1 MHKLYAVQKYNSR
14 GAETLFSIFYFFD
27 YDVFLIDPE
36 TEAHSRHQSMPWMLV
51 GRKDIQHDRTEGVHI
66 CVVRLRASSGLI
78 PLT

>member
-1 MHKLYAVQKYNSR
+1 MR
-14 GAETLFSIFYFFD
+14 W
-27 YDVFLIDPE
+27 DPE